1 MNRVATILLDLVYT
15 MWIVVETRA
24 KYGRTVYVGDS
35 ATLSY
40 LQLIR
45 MLVESVAGQS
55 EFTLDPKR
63 HMIVEARTYP
73 PPSNTP
79 SGVLPDRRTA
89 DVLVESYYLNV
100 GWIWP

>member
-1 MNRVATILLDLVYT
+1 
-15 MWIVVETRA
+15 
-24 KYGRTVYVGDS
+24 VYVGDS

-45 MLVESVAGQS
+45 MLVENVAGQS
-55 EFTLDPKR
+55 NFTVDPNR
-63 HMIVEARTYP
+63 HKIMEAIIYP

-79 SGVLPDRRTA
+79 SGVLPDRKTV

-100 GWIWP
+100 